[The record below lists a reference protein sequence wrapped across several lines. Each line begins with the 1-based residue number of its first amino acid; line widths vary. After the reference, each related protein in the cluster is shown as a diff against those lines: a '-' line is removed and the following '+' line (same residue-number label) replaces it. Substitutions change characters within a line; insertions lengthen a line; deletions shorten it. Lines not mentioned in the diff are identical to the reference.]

1 MVRAKEV
8 VVGGLLTALA
18 LLIPIVFRG
27 YLQVVI
33 PPFSATLFSHVPEML
48 AMLVSPAVAAFV
60 GLGSTFGF
68 LITLG
73 PVVAARAFV
82 HVLWGVLGAILVRRG
97 WPLWAALAVAL
108 PVHALGEAL
117 AVLAFGYNL
126 AVALVQVGVGTALH
140 HVADGVASLAVAR
153 VLGTT
158 LTSVSLPV
166 QPAMRRR

>member
-1 MVRAKEV
+1 MRPKEV

-48 AMLVSPAVAAFV
+48 AMLVSPAVAVFV

-68 LITLG
+68 LVTLG
-73 PVVAARAFV
+73 PAVAGRAFV
-82 HVLWGVLGAILVRRG
+82 HVFWGVLGALLVRRG
-97 WPLWAALAVAL
+97 WPLWSALVVAL

-117 AVLAFGYNL
+117 VVLAFGFP
-126 AVALVQVGVGTALH
+126 VAFALIQVGVGTALH
-140 HVADGVASLAVAR
+140 HIADAAATLALAR
-153 VLGTT
+153 VLGTA
-158 LTSVSLPV
+158 LSSVALPV
-166 QPAMRRR
+166 QAGVRPR

>member
-1 MVRAKEV
+1 MRAKEI

-48 AMLVSPAVAAFV
+48 AMLVSPAVAVFV

-68 LITLG
+68 LVTLG
-73 PVVAARAFV
+73 PVVAGRAFV
-82 HVLWGVLGAILVRRG
+82 HVFWGVLGAVLVRRG
-97 WPLWAALAVAL
+97 WPLWSALAVAL

-117 AVLAFGYNL
+117 VVLAFGFP
-126 AVALVQVGVGTALH
+126 ATFALIQVGVGTALH
-140 HVADGVASLAVAR
+140 HTVDAVATLALAR
-153 VLGTT
+153 VLGTALAST
-158 LTSVSLPV
+158 ALPV
-166 QPAMRRR
+166 QAAVRQR